1 MFSKRETHDL
11 VVGNTVGLGPAAHDK
26 GVIYSDD
33 NDLINALGLDLIDVF
48 QVGRNVRARASRCEG
63 TWDRDKNNLL
73 VLEFCIER
81 CQSA

>member
-33 NDLINALGLDLIDVF
+33 NNLINALGLDLIDVF